1 MFPTHHCYIEISARR
16 FTELNSLVFLANF
29 ITSTFPNPQFLIL
42 LSLETLEAVFL
53 VPLQRLYFLFY

>member
-42 LSLETLEAVFL
+42 LSLETL
-53 VPLQRLYFLFY
+53 